1 MLHDTHPVVPPAIL
15 SKFEAQ
21 VQKME
26 QPVKAL
32 EGRLEQTLSRMQAAK
47 GTNS

>member
-1 MLHDTHPVVPPAIL
+1 MLQDTHPVVPPAIL
-15 SKFEAQ
+15 RKFEAQ

-32 EGRLEQTLSRMQAAK
+32 QGRLEQTLSRIQAAQGK
-47 GTNS
+47 NS